1 MAETLVSPGISVS
14 VVDESQ
20 YASPGT
26 GTVPLIV
33 LATRENKVDP
43 TATFADGIAQYT
55 KKSFAGQIVS
65 VTSQRELTQYFGN
78 AAFRTSGGGVVE
90 GDETN
95 EYGLLAAYSYLGQ
108 GSRAYILRADVDL
121 GQLEPST
128 VAPTGPVDPFIYWID
143 LDAAKWGIHEYNGTT
158 GRWDYKI
165 PVAVE
170 YEPGATVEEPG
181 DPQATPTATVVENE
195 YAVLIRKY
203 TGGAVTFEYF
213 IGVGGGI
220 PIWNK
225 ITDATFAPHYSVPSS
240 PSDGDVWVKTT
251 TPSNGISIPLR
262 ISNLSGVFQNVDIVG
277 SKLVGDSEYIPID
290 GSSLNEPTFVS
301 GDAVLEIDDFETNDV
316 VEIKLVTVDG
326 TTTFD
331 SFAADTTLLVQNDEP
346 TGDPEIGTIWYD
358 STIDDLDIY
367 VNNGGTWVNLVRD
380 KKIYSSTVPSF
391 RADGSPLTDGDVWI
405 DTNESEYPVLYTFN
419 STSSSWEIHENS
431 DQFSEYGVLFADISI
446 ESGTTDI
453 TEYATPLSPSV
464 NAGLYPAGMLLVNM
478 AKSGNTVKVYS
489 EFELVDSSDSEST
502 ILVKAWVNYASN
514 NADGSGSFGR
524 LAQHK
529 AITTRMQAAIVGN
542 EKLLEEV
549 YNFTLLAAPNF
560 PELAGELIELNVN
573 RGETGF
579 VILDAPMRKNPSE
592 IVNWI
597 NNTNV
602 SEDGENGLP
611 SKGNP
616 YSAVYYPS
624 LRATTPAGYTTTVPA
639 SHGALYKYAF
649 NDNVAYPW
657 FAPAGLTR
665 GVVSN
670 ASGVGYLD
678 STSGEFRPISLSK
691 GQRDNLYTSKINP
704 IANFPA
710 EGIVIFGNK
719 TLYNQSSALD
729 RVNVARLVAY
739 LRERFE
745 VIGRPFLFEPNI
757 KSTRDRAKATYE
769 NFLFDILA
777 KRGVTDFA
785 VVCDESNNTPLRIDR
800 NELWIDVAI
809 VPTKAIE
816 FIYIPIRLVN
826 TGEI

>member
-55 KKSFAGQIVS
+55 KKSFAGEIIS

-108 GSRAYILRADVDL
+108 GSRAYVLRADIDL
-121 GQLEPST
+121 GQLEPSV
-128 VAPTGPVDPFIYWID
+128 VAPTGPIDPLTYWID

-165 PVAVE
+165 PVVVE
-170 YEPGATVEEPG
+170 YETAGTT
-181 DPQATPTATVVENE
+181 TPSTSVVENE
-195 YAVLIRKY
+195 YAVLIHKD
-203 TGGAVTFEYF
+203 TGGSVTFDYF
-213 IGVGGGI
+213 VGVGGGI
-220 PIWNK
+220 PLWNK
-225 ITDATFAPHYSVPSS
+225 ITDATFAPHYGVPST
-240 PSDGDVWVKTT
+240 PSDGDVWIKTT
-251 TPSNGISIPLR
+251 TPSNGITIPLY
-262 ISNLSGVFQNVDIVG
+262 ISDLSGVFQNVDIVG
-277 SKLVGDSEYIPID
+277 SKLVADSSYIPVD
-290 GSSLNEPTFVS
+290 GSSLTEPAFIS
-301 GDAVLEIDDFETNDV
+301 GNVVLEIDSATNDV
-316 VEIKLVTVDG
+316 VELKIVTVDG
-326 TTTFD
+326 TTTFN

-346 TGDPEIGTIWYD
+346 TGDPEVGTMWYD

-367 VNNGGTWVNLVRD
+367 VNDGGSWVNLD
-380 KKIYSSTVPSF
+380 SDQKIYSSTVPSF
-391 RADGSPLTDGDVWI
+391 RADGNALQDGDVWI
-405 DTNESEYPVLYTFN
+405 DTNESEYPVLYKFN

-431 DQFSEYGVLFADISI
+431 DQSSEYGVLFSDLSI

-453 TEYATPLSPSV
+453 TEYATPPSPNN
-464 NAGLYPAGMLLVNM
+464 NAVLYPTGMLAVNM
-478 AKSGNTVKVYS
+478 PKSGNTVKVYS
-489 EFELVDSSDSEST
+489 EVEIVDPLDSEST
-502 ILVKAWVNYASN
+502 IIISAWINSASN
-514 NADGSGSFGR
+514 SVDGSGSFGR

-529 AITTRMQAAIVGN
+529 AITTRMQAAVVGN
-542 EKLLEEV
+542 ENLLEEV

-592 IVNWI
+592 VVNWM

-616 YSAVYYPS
+616 YSAIYYPS
-624 LRATTPAGYTTTVPA
+624 LRTTTPDGFTTTVPA
-639 SHGALYKYAF
+639 SHGALYKYAY

-678 STSGEFRPISLSK
+678 STSGEFRPVSLSK
-691 GQRDNLYTSKINP
+691 GQRDSLYTSKINP

-710 EGIVIFGNK
+710 EGIVMFGNK

-757 KSTRDRAKATYE
+757 KSTRDRAKSTYE

-777 KRGVTDFA
+777 KRGITDFA
-785 VVCDESNNTPLRIDR
+785 CVVDESNNTPLRIDR
-800 NELWIDVAI
+800 NELWIDIAV